1 MGKELKFFVEQIMRE
16 KGISKDAVIELLET
30 ALISAIRKKYGN
42 KSSIKIK
49 IDSQSFDINIFELK
63 KVVENVSDPYTEI
76 SIDEVKQKYV
86 DKGIGDTVEV
96 PLSIQDFGRIAVQ
109 TAKHV
114 LFQKIKEI
122 ERSVIYEEFKD
133 KVGTVVSGTV
143 LRKEKGNLYILVGN
157 AEAILPERELLPQDN
172 LKRGDIVKA
181 YIVEVKQT
189 SREPIIKLSRTHPNF
204 VKGLFTIEVPEIQDG
219 IVEIIGIARDPGERT
234 KIAVTSKDSAVD
246 PVGACVG
253 MKGTRVQAVV
263 RELKGERIDIIPY
276 SNDMSLFIA
285 KALTPATVLKV
296 GINEAERTAVVVVE
310 NEQLSLAI
318 GKKGQNVRLASRL
331 TGWSIDVLS
340 ESEYA
345 QIKIKEVDKTLK
357 ENLQK
362 EENAKD

>member
-1 MGKELKFFVEQIMRE
+1 MGKELKFLTEQIMRD
-16 KGISKDAVIELLET
+16 KGITKDAVIELLET

-49 IDSQSFDINIFELK
+49 IEPQTFDITIFEIK
-63 KVVENVSDPYTEI
+63 KVVEDVKDPSSEI
-76 SIDEVKQKYV
+76 SIEEVKQKYI

-114 LFQKIKEI
+114 LFQKIREI
-122 ERSVIYEEFKD
+122 ERSQIFEEFKD
-133 KVGTVVSGTV
+133 KVGNIVSGTV
-143 LRKEKGNLYILVGN
+143 LRKEKGNFYVLVGK
-157 AEAILPERELLPQDN
+157 AEAILSDKELLPQDN
-172 LKRGDIVKA
+172 LKRGDILKA
-181 YIVEVKQT
+181 YILEVKQT
-189 SREPIIKLSRTHPNF
+189 PKEPLIKLSRTHPNF
-204 VKGLFTIEVPEIQDG
+204 VIGLFTLEVPEIQDG
-219 IVEIIGIARDPGERT
+219 ILEIKSIARDPGERT
-234 KIAVTSKDSAVD
+234 KIAVSSKNPSVD

-296 GINEAERTAVVVVE
+296 GINEKEKTAVVVVE
-310 NEQLSLAI
+310 NDQLSLAI
-318 GKKGQNVRLASRL
+318 GKRGQNVRLASRL

-340 ESEYA
+340 ESEYS
-345 QIKIKEVDKTLK
+345 QMKHKETEKSFK
-357 ENLQK
+357 ETFQK
-362 EENAKD
+362 QEND

>member
-1 MGKELKFFVEQIMRE
+1 MGKELKFLVEQIMRE
-16 KGISKDAVIELLET
+16 KGINKDAVIELLET

-49 IDSQSFDINIFELK
+49 IDPQSFDINIFEIK
-63 KVVENVSDPYTEI
+63 KVVEQVTDPSSEI
-76 SIDEVKQKYV
+76 SIEEAQKNYV

-114 LFQKIKEI
+114 LFQKIREI
-122 ERSVIYEEFKD
+122 ERSLIYEEFKD
-133 KVGTVVSGTV
+133 KVGNIVSGTV
-143 LRKEKGNLYILVGN
+143 LRKEKGNFYILVGK
-157 AEAILPERELLPQDN
+157 AEAILPEKEILPQDN
-172 LKRGDIVKA
+172 LKRGDLVKA
-181 YIVEVKQT
+181 YIYEVKQAIK
-189 SREPIIKLSRTHPNF
+189 EPVIKLSRTHPNF
-204 VKGLFTIEVPEIQDG
+204 VIGLFNLEVPEIQDG
-219 IVEIIGIARDPGERT
+219 IVEIKGIARDPGERT
-234 KIAVTSKDSAVD
+234 KIAVYSKDTSVD

-276 SNDMSLFIA
+276 SEDMSFFIA

-296 GINEAERTAVVVVE
+296 GTNENEKTAVVVVE
-310 NEQLSLAI
+310 NDQLSLAI

-340 ESEYA
+340 ESEYT
-345 QIKIKEVDKTLK
+345 QMKFKETEESLK
-357 ENLQK
+357 ENSQK
-362 EENAKD
+362 QKNE